1 MNITSILRLATAF
14 VALSISAQAAEV
26 FSVATNLA
34 LYPTTSAANFNA
46 VDADGNPT
54 NAYNIY
60 NTTDT
65 GNGAGWG
72 GGVTTNFDGVTA
84 VNPGDQKTAG
94 SNTTTYF
101 GPKFYAGVNRDQ
113 YQVQGGAI
121 HSNGNGYRIRC
132 NNVSATLIGT
142 AQVGTA
148 QVGTAQVGVEGD
160 ADYVPASADYVPA
173 SADYAAATG
182 NGGNG
187 INIKA
192 IFMFDADTSI
202 LSGEGDNLRFG
213 AADTLTAR
221 LAVANNMGP
230 GTGTGSVNRASLA
243 TYRPMV
249 KADGGYYAGPL
260 YTVDLSTLSGANST
274 NFDITN
280 TGSTATWTLVPNI
293 TSNNNNLNGVAGHPQ
308 NLTVDSSASATTVPG
323 YALRGITQ
331 VGFLLETI
339 GEENSGGFNYGVR
352 QFSANATPANAPDPI
367 EWSEDFTSTVSILDN
382 LDGLTG
388 YGHAYTWARTGGNQ
402 ITLDPSRVTQDEANN
417 NVVISITENG
427 DAGQAYLSMVGPGTT
442 DLNGQN
448 GAARRVR
455 PVSHET
461 TWEFD
466 LEGFKDGDADLNLQ
480 TRGLDGYVKCTIS
493 PAGNIKFTTWMAD
506 FTHTNF
512 DNFSGP
518 SKLRNNA
525 NNPGIVIVSGGTFD
539 PASAD
544 PVQITISG
552 NAEGTVNMN
561 TAGDAVESVT
571 LTNYGSGYTAQPTVT
586 FAGGGMTVAPE
597 ISFNYNTG
605 DLNGPANYES
615 GNHAVYV
622 DVAADILPRAN
633 GTKNWNLFADG
644 QTLTYI
650 QSYDNSDD
658 SLSYYMSLTDKATG
672 EVTGPVLITTLNAA
686 DHSPGGHGFFDV
698 TTGNRYAGADTVNNR
713 DAVMVQYKRYTNADA
728 AVSTIGVNSISV
740 ATSDDDGD
748 GVVNRKDAFPT
759 DPLESAD
766 SDSDGIGDNSDTNP
780 GYDDAL
786 VAAIDAAAQAAGDS
800 TFSYFVIGNADDYSY
815 SVGGGTITQED
826 YDAALLAQSTAE
838 TALAN
843 AREARTGSTV
853 IDVTD
858 AVVEGVTT
866 QVADITLTI
875 EETSDVSDWSSPTT
889 SDYTIRLNAPAGA
902 SFYRFTIPE

>member
-1 MNITSILRLATAF
+1 MKITSILSLATAF
-14 VALSISAQAAEV
+14 VAFSTSAHAVEV
-26 FSVATNLA
+26 FSVESDAA
-34 LYPTTSAANFNA
+34 AFPTTSAANFNA

-65 GNGAGWG
+65 GNGSGWG

-113 YQVQGGAI
+113 YQVQAGAI

-132 NNVSATLIGT
+132 NNISATLIGT

-160 ADYVPASADYVPA
+160 ADYAPASADYVPA

-182 NGGNG
+182 NGGNA

-192 IFMFDADTSI
+192 IFMFDADTTI

-213 AADTLTAR
+213 ADDTLTAK
-221 LAVANNMGP
+221 LALANNMGP

-260 YTVDLSTLSGANST
+260 YTADLSTLSGANST
-274 NFDITN
+274 NIDVTN
-280 TGSTATWTLVPNI
+280 AGSTATWTLVPNI
-293 TSNNNNLNGVAGHPQ
+293 TSNNNSLNGVAGHPQ

-352 QFSANATPANAPDPI
+352 EFSANATPANAPDPI
-367 EWSEDFTSTVSILDN
+367 EWSEDFTSTVSILDS

-388 YGHAYTWARTGGNQ
+388 YGNAYTWARTGGNQ
-402 ITLDPSRVTQDEANN
+402 TTSDPSRVTQDETNN
-417 NVVISITENG
+417 NVVISITENA

-466 LEGFKDGDADLNLQ
+466 LIAFKDGDADLNLQ
-480 TRGLDGYVKCTIS
+480 TRGGDGYVKSTIS

-506 FTHTNF
+506 FTHRNF
-512 DNFSGP
+512 DDFSGP
-518 SKLRNNA
+518 SRLRVNA
-525 NNPGIVIVSGGTFD
+525 NNSNSGVSIVTGGTFD
-539 PASAD
+539 PLSAD
-544 PVQITISG
+544 PVTITISG
-552 NAEGTVNMN
+552 NATGTVNMN
-561 TAGDAVESVT
+561 GAGDAVESITIVDQ
-571 LTNYGSGYTAQPTVT
+571 GSGYIADPTVT
-586 FAGGGMTVAPE
+586 FAGGGMTVAPTV
-597 ISFNYNTG
+597 SFNYSSGN
-605 DLNGPANYES
+605 LNGPVNFPQGTHS
-615 GNHAVYV
+615 VYV
-622 DVAADILPRAN
+622 DVAADILPNAAGN
-633 GTKNWNLFADG
+633 KNWQLFADG
-644 QTLTYI
+644 QILTYI
-650 QSYDNSDD
+650 QSYDSSDD
-658 SLSYYMSLTDKATG
+658 SLSYYLSLTNKATG

-698 TTGNRYAGADTVNNR
+698 TTGNRYTTPNNR
-713 DAVMVQYKRYTNADA
+713 DAVMVHYKRYGNADA

-748 GVVNRKDAFPT
+748 GVVNRKDAFST

-766 SDSDGIGDNSDTNP
+766 SDSDGVGDNSDTNP
-780 GYDDAL
+780 GYDDSV
-786 VAAIDAAAQAAGDS
+786 VATLDAAVQAAGSS
-800 TFSYFVIGNADDYSY
+800 TFSYYVSANEDDHSY
-815 SVGGGTITQED
+815 STGGGGAITQEV
-826 YDAALLAQSTAE
+826 YDAAVAAKDAAEAAQATAE
-838 TALAN
+838 SSLAN
-843 AREARTGSTV
+843 AREARAGSTV
-853 IDVTD
+853 IDVAND
-858 AVVEGVTT
+858 
-866 QVADITLTI
+866 VATITLTV
-875 EETSDVSDWSSPTT
+875 EETSDLNDWSSGTS
-889 SDYTIRLNAPAGA
+889 SDYDIELSAPAGA